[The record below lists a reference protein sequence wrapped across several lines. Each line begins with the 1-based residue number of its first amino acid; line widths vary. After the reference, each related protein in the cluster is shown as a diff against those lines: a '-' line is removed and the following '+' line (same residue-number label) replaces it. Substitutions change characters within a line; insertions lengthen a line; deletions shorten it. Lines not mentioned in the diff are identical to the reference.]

1 MKKLFFVAFLLSG
14 IILGFAKTNESVVK
28 TELKTEKAINQS
40 VKSFKFNSIQE
51 AEEFLKRCLTVI
63 DIREE
68 SISVESNAD
77 GSVTVTITVTEI
89 HIEIEHDC

>member
-14 IILGFAKTNESVVK
+14 ITLGFAKTNESVVK
-28 TELKTEKAINQS
+28 TELKTEKAIYQS
-40 VKSFKFNSIQE
+40 VKSFKFNSIHE

-68 SISVESNAD
+68 SISVQSNAD

>member
-14 IILGFAKTNESVVK
+14 ITLGFAKTNESVVK

-51 AEEFLKRCLTVI
+51 AEELKYL
-63 DIREE
+63 DITRPLLI
-68 SISVESNAD
+68 IS
-77 GSVTVTITVTEI
+77 
-89 HIEIEHDC
+89 